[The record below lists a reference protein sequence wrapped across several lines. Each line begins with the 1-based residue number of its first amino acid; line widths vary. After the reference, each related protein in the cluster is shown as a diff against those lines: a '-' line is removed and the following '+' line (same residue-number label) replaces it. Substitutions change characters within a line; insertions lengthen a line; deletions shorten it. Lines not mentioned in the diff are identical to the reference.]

1 MDHIKNEEMF
11 IEGFDSVAAEVHEN
25 AIRKGFWDGPRNDG
39 EAIALMHSE
48 LSEALEA
55 LREGNKSS
63 DKIPEFSSL
72 EEELADCIIRI
83 MDFAEGRKLDVAKA
97 IITKIRYNSCRP
109 RKHGKEF

>member
-25 AIRKGFWDGPRNDG
+25 AIRKGFWDDPRNDG

-83 MDFAEGRKLDVAKA
+83 MDFAEGRKLDIAKA
-97 IITKIRYNSCRP
+97 IIMKIRYNSCRP